1 MVLYSV
7 ALFGLERHFNHYA
20 AFGVPLLWNTQ
31 MGAREKVKHS
41 AKISERDS
49 ILRFRAE
56 RSIDRMHLECGRI
69 VMNWIQIVARLK
81 SVVNLREKD
90 LREEGLEISQTK
102 WTEEWSGEER
112 QIDGKKLLCKFRER
126 CEGGLELNEC
136 SGYAAL
142 VKCLEKGIAERDY
155 LIHRFGVDSR
165 KEVHDKL
172 VGRGHTGY
180 LFRRKAAITRRR
192 MIRKKKN
199 NIEKAYR
206 LSMDFAISANM
217 YIRHLPNS

>member
-1 MVLYSV
+1 M
-7 ALFGLERHFNHYA
+7 
-20 AFGVPLLWNTQ
+20 
-31 MGAREKVKHS
+31 KHS
-41 AKISERDS
+41 AKISECDS

-69 VMNWIQIVARLK
+69 VMNWIQIVARIK
-81 SVVNLREKD
+81 SVVNLREED
-90 LREEGLEISQTK
+90 LGISQTK
-102 WTEEWSGEER
+102 WTEKWNGKER
-112 QIDGKKLLCKFRER
+112 QIEGKKLLCKFREL
-126 CEGGLELNEC
+126 CEGELELNEC

-142 VKCLEKGIAERDY
+142 VECFEKGMAERDY
-155 LIHRFGVDSR
+155 LIHWLGVDSR

-172 VGRGHTGY
+172 VGRHTGY

-206 LSMDFAISANM
+206 LSMDFAMSANM